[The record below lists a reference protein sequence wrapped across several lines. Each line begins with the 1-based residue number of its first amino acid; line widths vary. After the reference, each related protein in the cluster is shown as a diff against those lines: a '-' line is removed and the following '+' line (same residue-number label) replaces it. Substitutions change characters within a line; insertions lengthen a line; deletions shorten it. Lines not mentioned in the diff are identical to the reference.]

1 MDNSQMFLVLGAV
14 VLLAI
19 LVLNVN
25 RTILS
30 STDNSLQAQA
40 ITTTTSVAQQT
51 VDLIRSKSFD
61 ESTVGA
67 VVTDSND
74 FTAPASLGYESG
86 ESINSYDD
94 VDDYKNYSSI
104 VSTPRLGDVSVSVK
118 VGYVNSNL
126 PDVLVST
133 RTRMKRVEVK
143 AKSIYLPDT
152 LKLYYYSSY

>member
-51 VDLIRSKSFD
+51 IDLISSKSFD
-61 ESTVGA
+61 ESTISA
-67 VVTDSND
+67 AVTDINN
-74 FTAPASLGYESG
+74 FTAPASLGYDSG
-86 ESINSYDD
+86 ESVNSFDD
-94 VDDYKNYSSI
+94 VDDYKNYSDV
-104 VSTPRLGDVSVSVK
+104 VSTPRLGNVSVRVN
-118 VGYVNSNL
+118 VGYVNTNL
-126 PDVLVST
+126 PDVLVSS
-133 RTRMKRVEVK
+133 RTRMKRIEVK
-143 AKSIYLPDT
+143 AKTIYLPDT

>member
-61 ESTVGA
+61 ESTVSA
-67 VVTDSND
+67 AVTDSND

>member
-30 STDNSLQAQA
+30 SSDNSLQAQA
-40 ITTTTSVAQQT
+40 ITTTTSVAQRT
-51 VDLIRSKSFD
+51 IDLIKSKSFD
-61 ESTVGA
+61 ESTVNTA
-67 VVTDSND
+67 VTDIND

-86 ESINSYDD
+86 ETANTYDD
-94 VDDYKNYSSI
+94 VDDYKNYSTTI
-104 VSTPRLGDVSVSVK
+104 VTPRLGNVSVLVK
-118 VGYVNSNL
+118 VGYVNTNQ

-133 RTRMKRVEVK
+133 KTRMKRIEVK
-143 AKSIYLPDT
+143 TVSIYLPDT
-152 LKLYYYSSY
+152 LRLYYYSSY

>member
-30 STDNSLQAQA
+30 SSDNSLQAQA
-40 ITTTTSVAQQT
+40 ITTTTSVAQRT
-51 VDLIRSKSFD
+51 IDLIKSKSFD
-61 ESTVGA
+61 ESTVSTA
-67 VVTDSND
+67 VTDVND

-86 ESINSYDD
+86 ENADIYDD
-94 VDDYKNYSSI
+94 VDDYKNYSTTI
-104 VSTPRLGDVSVSVK
+104 TTPRLGNVSVLVK
-118 VGYVNSNL
+118 VGYVNTNQ

-143 AKSIYLPDT
+143 AVSIYLPDT
-152 LKLYYYSSY
+152 LRLYYYSSY